1 MTLSPEAWSEAREL
15 IAGRLGLDFPDG
27 RRADLEHGL
36 ARALRASRFRTPRE
50 YLSWLTAAPE
60 ADPELRRLAA
70 HLTVGETYFFRD
82 RACFD
87 ALRQHV
93 LPALIAAR
101 RAEGM
106 LRLRLWSA
114 GCATGEEPYS
124 LAILLD
130 SLLPDR
136 PDWAITILA
145 TDINAA
151 ALEVARRGLY
161 REWSFRQNPPEVR
174 GRHFRDRG
182 DETFELN
189 PSIRRMVGFAPLNLA
204 AEVYPD
210 VVTNTTA
217 MDLVVCRNVLMYF
230 TPEAQR
236 AAVARLRRALVSGG
250 WLVVSPVEASAEML
264 RPLLPVNL
272 TGAILYLKEPR
283 CERSRIHSGAASGGS
298 GGCGAAPAQL
308 NEDSRPSPAPEMAL
322 PDLPTPLPIWYVP
335 DEMAPPPP
343 VGPPHEEAC
352 APPAEATALE
362 RARALADQGNLDEA
376 RRLCEAALERDR
388 LDPQPHLLLA
398 AICQERAEI
407 PAALEALRRAL
418 YLAPDAAVA
427 HFMLGGLLLRQDQR
441 GRGRRCME
449 TVVALLTSA
458 PRDEPVPGSG
468 GLTAG
473 RLLETA
479 RAYLEAAG

>member
-1 MTLSPEAWSEAREL
+1 
-15 IAGRLGLDFPDG
+15 
-27 RRADLEHGL
+27 
-36 ARALRASRFRTPRE
+36 
-50 YLSWLTAAPE
+50 
-60 ADPELRRLAA
+60 
-70 HLTVGETYFFRD
+70 VGETYFFRD

-101 RAEGM
+101 RAEGT

-136 PDWAITILA
+136 PDWAVTILA

-161 REWSFRQNPPEVR
+161 REWSFRQSPPEIR

-189 PSIRRMVGFAPLNLA
+189 PSIRRMVAFAPLNLA
-204 AEVYPD
+204 AGVYPD

-236 AAVARLRRALVSGG
+236 AAMARLRRALVSGG

-272 TGAILYLKEPR
+272 TGAILYRKEP
-283 CERSRIHSGAASGGS
+283 A
-298 GGCGAAPAQL
+298 L
-308 NEDSRPSPAPEMAL
+308 DSRPSPEPEMAL
-322 PDLPTPLPIWYVP
+322 PDRPAPAPICCAP

-343 VGPPHEEAC
+343 AGPPHEEAC
-352 APPAEATALE
+352 AAPAEATALE

-388 LDPQPHLLLA
+388 LDPQPQLLLA

-458 PRDEPVPGSG
+458 PRDEPVPGCLFAGAGTDLREPLRG
-468 GLTAG
+468 GCDDGVLAG
-473 RLLETA
+473 LIGEFWSRRQDRYSEIRFA
-479 RAYLEAAG
+479 GGVRAPRAEMSYLGG